1 MKAELL
7 AIAEKAIDKSLMEA
21 LGSYNSP
28 LHTAIKESLSDSTE
42 HLKQMAK
49 KSIDE
54 LIYTD
59 EFQQQMNSA
68 IKQKLARVLI
78 SQFGGE
84 VEKTVNKLKA
94 DPTTRAKIT
103 LAVDKMMED
112 ILNDH

>member
-7 AIAEKAIDKSLMEA
+7 SQCEKAIDKCIVDSLS
-21 LGSYNSP
+21 SYNSP
-28 LHTAIKESLSDSTE
+28 LKNAVNAAMEESSE
-42 HLKQMAK
+42 HMK
-49 KSIDE
+49 KLATNAVNE
-54 LIYTD
+54 LIYTE

-84 VEKTVNKLKA
+84 VEKTISKLKS

-103 LAVDKMMED
+103 LAVDQMMED
-112 ILNDH
+112 ILK